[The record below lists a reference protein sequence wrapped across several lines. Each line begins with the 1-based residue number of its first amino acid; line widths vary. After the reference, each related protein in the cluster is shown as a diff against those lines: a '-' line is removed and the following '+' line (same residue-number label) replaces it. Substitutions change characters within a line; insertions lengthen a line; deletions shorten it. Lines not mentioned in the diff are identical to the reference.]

1 MRQGNQL
8 GGALGR
14 LDCGDACHAQHVT
27 LPGLAGAN
35 HRQCLGPH
43 DDAAPRPRD
52 PPRDLLTR
60 HVDHARLT
68 GGVEV
73 GKMCPLSSHRA
84 RPPLSIRS
92 PTRPELSPRQDNHS
106 TLTATPPAV
115 RRRFR
120 STMVAWI
127 GASLALMP
135 VAGAQNTAQDLP
147 VFGRSQAVPNPP
159 PPALQ
164 NLPQGLPDL
173 GDPSAALLSGVQERK
188 LGESVMREVRG
199 SGGYLNDPEV
209 VGYLNE
215 LGNRLVN
222 AVPGAPVDFE
232 FFAMAGALAAAVLVS
247 RSHSSSSGDMT
258 QAAIASA
265 SGLAIQ
271 SQISFTRQNEEEAD
285 RIGFQRMVAAGFDP
299 TSMATFMERL
309 QRSTRFVE
317 GNAPNYLRDHPVTTQ
332 RIADAQARAQG
343 LPFRQVPDSLDFQM
357 VRALLR
363 SYEGTPREAVAF
375 FRDAIAERKYNN
387 EVAAHYGLVA
397 ALLRAQ
403 DLKTAQAELTA
414 LEKTAPPH
422 PMIEGIAGQ
431 VLMQSGQL
439 KAAITRYQ
447 AALVRY
453 PRKMQLV
460 YDYPEALMK
469 DNQASK
475 AATFL
480 TEQLQRFP
488 SDGPLHQLAARAY
501 AALGKQLLQHQ
512 HQAEF
517 YAWQG
522 NLKAAVMQLELAIK
536 AGDGDFYQLSA
547 AESRLR
553 AVRQELVDQ
562 EKDSGSNRC
571 AG

>member
-1 MRQGNQL
+1 M
-8 GGALGR
+8 
-14 LDCGDACHAQHVT
+14 T
-27 LPGLAGAN
+27 
-35 HRQCLGPH
+35 
-43 DDAAPRPRD
+43 
-52 PPRDLLTR
+52 
-60 HVDHARLT
+60 
-68 GGVEV
+68 E
-73 GKMCPLSSHRA
+73 
-84 RPPLSIRS
+84 
-92 PTRPELSPRQDNHS
+92 
-106 TLTATPPAV
+106 TPFAV
-115 RRRFR
+115 RRWF
-120 STMVAWI
+120 SSAVVAWI
-127 GASLALMP
+127 GASLALTP
-135 VAGAQNTAQDLP
+135 VAVAQNPAQDLP
-147 VFGRSQAVPNPP
+147 VFGRAQPVPNPP
-159 PPALQ
+159 PPADSAQSLQ
-164 NLPQGLPDL
+164 KPAPSLPEL
-173 GDPSAALLSGVQERK
+173 GDPSQALLSGVQERK
-188 LGESVMREVRG
+188 LGESVMRQIRG

-209 VGYLNE
+209 SSYLNE
-215 LGNRLVN
+215 LGNRLVT
-222 AVPGAPVDFE
+222 AVPGAPFDFE
-232 FFAMAGALAAAVLVS
+232 FFAMADSSINAFALPGGFVGVNSGLILLTQSESELAAVLGHEITHVTQHHIARSLGNQRDAILAMVGALAAAVLAS
-247 RSHSSSSGDMT
+247 RSRSSSSGDMT
-258 QAAIASA
+258 QAAVASA
-265 SGLAIQ
+265 QGLALQ
-271 SQISFTRQNEEEAD
+271 SQITFTRQNEEEAD

-357 VRALLR
+357 VRALLK
-363 SYEGTPREAVAF
+363 SYEGTPRDAVLF
-375 FRDAIAERKYNN
+375 FRDAIAQRKYNS

-397 ALLRAQ
+397 SLLRSQ
-403 DLKTAQAELTA
+403 ELKSAQAELTE

-422 PMIEGIAGQ
+422 PMIEGMAGQ

-439 KAAITRYQ
+439 KAAITRYE

-460 YDYPEALMK
+460 YDYPEALLK
-469 DNQASK
+469 DNQTGK

-501 AALGKQLLQHQ
+501 AALGKHLLQHQ

-522 NLKAAVMQLELAIK
+522 NLKGAVIQLELAIK

-562 EKDSGSNRC
+562 EKDSGSHRR